1 MAFKKLTTDERNY
14 WSSRVE
20 RVFTEYKRKVA
31 DTIDIKQTQFE
42 EIKEEYYAELDRRFK
57 NACSDI
63 NEHNFQNE
71 RLIIYTPSLKDLG
84 RDESYNR
91 CMKIKEICKP
101 MKERKDRVL
110 LTISNCK
117 SQEEF
122 DEIVNF
128 VKECRTYES
137 V

>member
-1 MAFKKLTTDERNY
+1 MAFKKLTKDEKAY

-20 RVFTEYKRKVA
+20 AVFSSYKRKIA
-31 DTIDIKQTQFE
+31 DTIDIKQNTLE
-42 EIKEEYYAELDRRFK
+42 DVKEEYFAEVRRRFEEELE
-57 NACSDI
+57 SI
-63 NEHNFQNE
+63 SEGNFQGYYL
-71 RLIIYTPSLKDLG
+71 RVYAPTLKDLG
-84 RDESYNR
+84 KDESYNR

-128 VKECRTYES
+128 VKECRAYES